1 MTLTE
6 VKNERSKTSV
16 QCLVLA
22 VRRARARAR
31 ARKALS
37 VKSIMGNQV
46 FGYSIGFRRTRTRWL
61 FETAAIP
68 IVNRRGLGELA
79 DLEDRI
85 AILDRF
91 EHEHEHEH
99 EKKYEQCGT
108 PKLPPVLACL
118 FESWS
123 PAISLSASVG
133 RSAQTLF
140 SLLPPCGGGKIQPR
154 NTAFVAANLG
164 PDGIT
169 PTEAKKSSM
178 AV

>member
-1 MTLTE
+1 M
-6 VKNERSKTSV
+6 

-22 VRRARARAR
+22 VRRARARTRAR

-46 FGYSIGFRRTRTRWL
+46 FGYCIGFRRTRTRWL

-91 EHEHEHEH
+91 EYEHEHEHEH

-108 PKLPPVLACL
+108 PKLPPVLA
-118 FESWS
+118 
-123 PAISLSASVG
+123 
-133 RSAQTLF
+133 
-140 SLLPPCGGGKIQPR
+140 
-154 NTAFVAANLG
+154 
-164 PDGIT
+164 
-169 PTEAKKSSM
+169 
-178 AV
+178 